1 MKMKVTLSL
10 LALTAFACLAAFGLR
25 SAHAAA
31 NTLYVD
37 DDQAQCP
44 GSYTTIQAAVNAAN
58 PGDTVH
64 VCAGTY
70 HENVLVNKALTINGA
85 QAGVAVAGRTFADA
99 SEATVSGAQSV
110 GSSAVFTI
118 SVSGVKVD
126 GFSVTDTVNTV
137 GAADGFD
144 VKNTVNSASITNNII
159 DGISTTDT
167 TGNGTAQAVYLEAGP
182 DGVQIVG
189 NRMNNVHSNRSAKG
203 VLIGDSNS
211 TNPSQNITIQGN
223 SISNV
228 TSDTRGAYGV
238 QINNG
243 NGATSNAGLKIQSN
257 TMTNLTGTA
266 GWVHAIGLEAN
277 TPGVFVTD
285 NSISNIVSPGA
296 DRIAV
301 WFENEDASFATGHVN
316 QNNLDVTIAAFGV
329 AVHPALSSGGS
340 VNGTCNWWGSAAGPG
355 PVGPDSGAM
364 VSPNVIY
371 QPWLIAPGGAC
382 IGGNVPTT
390 KAQCKEGE
398 WQTHVRTDG
407 STFKNQGDCIQYVN
421 TGK

>member
-1 MKMKVTLSL
+1 MKTKITLSL
-10 LALTAFACLAAFGLR
+10 AVLAALACLAAFGMR
-25 SAHAAA
+25 PARAAA

-58 PGDTVH
+58 PGDIIQ

-70 HENVLVNKALTINGA
+70 HENVLVNKTLTINGA
-85 QAGVAVAGRTFADA
+85 QAGVAVGGRTFGGA
-99 SEATVSGAQSV
+99 SEATVAGAQPV
-110 GSSAVFTI
+110 GASAVFTLTA
-118 SVSGVKVD
+118 SGVTVD

-137 GAADGFD
+137 GAASGFD
-144 VKNTVNSASITNNII
+144 VKNTASGAAIKNNII

-182 DGVQIVG
+182 DGVQIL
-189 NRMNNVHSNRSAKG
+189 NNSMNNVHSNRSAKG

-211 TNPSQNITIQGN
+211 TNPSLNVTIQGN
-223 SISNV
+223 TISNV

-243 NGATSNAGLKIQSN
+243 NGATANTGLKIQNN

-266 GWVHAIGLEAN
+266 GWVHAVGLEAN
-277 TPGVFVTD
+277 TPGVLVSG
-285 NSISNIVSPGA
+285 NSINNIVSPGT

-301 WFENEDASFATGHVN
+301 WFENEDTSFNTGHVN
-316 QNNLDVTIAAFGV
+316 HNNLDVTIAAFGI

-340 VNGTCNWWGSAAGPG
+340 VDGTCNWWGSAAGPG
-355 PVGPDSGAM
+355 PVGPDSGAQ
-364 VSPNVIY
+364 VSPNVVY

-382 IGGNVPTT
+382 IGGNVPAS

-398 WQTHVRTDG
+398 WQTHVRPDG